1 MIYSLFGL
9 PGSGKSSLVCW
20 IVFDLLR
27 RMDSGKCRYKRV
39 YTNCPLNIPD
49 DRIFVMPYSQMR
61 CRDLLPGSLLIID
74 EASMEFSDRS
84 HKEFGKLDTL
94 LFTQHRRFGYDIIV
108 LCQKAGGIDKNV
120 RTLCERVYMV
130 RKGKLLPAFSHIYPV
145 GYGVYIPRRKDE
157 GSVHY
162 GEIMEGYFRW
172 TWFDRLFHTRF
183 YRPAVYGFYDS
194 FCRPPYPELSI
205 QEKELALSIDVPDR
219 LFAITL
225 RDRLLSF
232 LTSIRL
238 WLEQK
243 RQSKVRS

>member
-20 IVFDLLR
+20 IAFELLR
-27 RMDSGKCRYKRV
+27 RMDDGKCRYKRI

-49 DRIFVMPYSQMR
+49 DRVFVLPYSKMR
-61 CRDLLPGSLLIID
+61 CHDLFAGSLLIID

-84 HKEFGKLDTL
+84 HKDFGKQDTL

-145 GYGVYIPRRKDE
+145 GYGVYIPRKKDE

-172 TWFDRLFHTRF
+172 TWVDRLFHTRF
-183 YRPAVYGFYDS
+183 YRPPVYGFYDS
-194 FCRPPYPELSI
+194 FCRPPYPGLAADEL
-205 QEKELALSIDVPDR
+205 EFALSVDIPEEP
-219 LFAITL
+219 FAITIRSKLL
-225 RDRLLSF
+225 R
-232 LTSIRL
+232 I
-238 WLEQK
+238 WMV
-243 RQSKVRS
+243 VRSRFEKKFRKSSR